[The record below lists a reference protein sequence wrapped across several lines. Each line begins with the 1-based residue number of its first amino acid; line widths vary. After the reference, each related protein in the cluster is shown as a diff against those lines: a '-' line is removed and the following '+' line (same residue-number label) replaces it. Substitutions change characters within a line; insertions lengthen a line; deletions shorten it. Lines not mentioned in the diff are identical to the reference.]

1 MEIDLH
7 THTTASDGSFTPSQ
21 LVNYAKERDLRA
33 LAVTDHDTI
42 DGNEEALSAG
52 RREGLEVIPGIE
64 ISVDYS
70 PGSMHMLGYF
80 IDTGSQQLKEKLA
93 LLQDSR
99 ADRNPKIIGK
109 LNELGLAVSYDE
121 VVEVSGGGQVGR
133 PHIAQVLLKKGY
145 TTTIQE
151 AFDKYLG
158 KGAPAYFDKF
168 RLNAEDAIAMITDA
182 GGVPVL
188 AHPFTLKCK
197 NQGELEELLKHLAT
211 RGLGGIEVYYTEHSE
226 KQTKLYRLLA
236 ERNNL
241 LITGGSDFHG
251 ANMAAVEL
259 GTGRG
264 GLPIPYSLFENLK
277 TYWEEGKNKVC

>member
-1 MEIDLH
+1 MSIDLH

-21 LVNYAKERDLRA
+21 LVHHAKEKGLRA

-42 DGNEEALSAG
+42 DGNKEALDAG
-52 RREGLEVIPGIE
+52 VREGLEVVPGIE

-80 IDTGSQQLKEKLA
+80 IDTESQRLQEKLA

-99 ADRNPKIIGK
+99 SDRNPKIIEK
-109 LNELGLAVSYDE
+109 LNALGLDITYDE
-121 VVEVSGGGQVGR
+121 VVQTSGGGQVGR

-145 TTTIQE
+145 TNTIQE

-188 AHPFTLKCK
+188 AHPFTLKCT
-197 NQGELEELLKHLAT
+197 NQGELEELIKHLT
-211 RGLGGIEVYYTEHSE
+211 GHGLQGIEVYYTEHNE
-226 KQTKLYRLLA
+226 KQISRYRLLA

-241 LITGGSDFHG
+241 LLTGGSDFHG
-251 ANMAAVEL
+251 ANMAGVEL

-264 GLPIPYSLFENLK
+264 SLQIPYILFENLK
-277 TYWEEGKNKVC
+277 AHWEEGKDKPC

>member
-21 LVNYAKERDLRA
+21 LVHYAKEKGLKA

-52 RREGLEVIPGIE
+52 RREGLEVVPGIE
-64 ISVDYS
+64 ISVDHS
-70 PGSMHMLGYF
+70 HGSMHMLGYF
-80 IDTGSQQLKEKLA
+80 IDTGSQRLKEKLA

-99 ADRNPKIIGK
+99 ADRNPKIIEK
-109 LNELGLAVSYDE
+109 LNELGLSVSYDE
-121 VVEVSGGGQVGR
+121 VVEESGGGQVGR
-133 PHIAQVLLKKGY
+133 PHIAQVLMQKGY

-197 NQGELEELLKHLAT
+197 NQGELEDLIKHLAT
-211 RGLGGIEVYYTEHSE
+211 KGLQGIEVYYTEHSE
-226 KQTKLYRLLA
+226 QQTKRYRLLA

-251 ANMAAVEL
+251 ANMAGVEL
-259 GTGRG
+259 GRGRG
-264 GLPIPYSLFENLK
+264 GLHIPYSLFENLK

>member
-7 THTTASDGSFTPSQ
+7 THTTASDGSYTPSQ
-21 LVNYAKERDLRA
+21 LVHYAKEKGLRA

-42 DGNEEALSAG
+42 EGNEEALSAG
-52 RREGLEVIPGIE
+52 RREGLEVISGIE
-64 ISVDYS
+64 ISVDHS
-70 PGSMHMLGYF
+70 QGSMHMLGYF
-80 IDTGSQQLKEKLA
+80 IDIGSQRLKEKLA

-99 ADRNPKIIGK
+99 ADRNPKIIEK
-109 LNELGLAVSYDE
+109 LNELGLSVSYDE
-121 VVEVSGGGQVGR
+121 VVEASGGGQVGR

-151 AFDKYLG
+151 AFDRYLG

-168 RLNAEDAIAMITDA
+168 RLNAEDAIAMIADA

-197 NQGELEELLKHLAT
+197 NQGELEGLIRHLT
-211 RGLGGIEVYYTEHSE
+211 ENGLQGIEVYYTEHS
-226 KQTKLYRLLA
+226 KQQVERYRLLA

-251 ANMAAVEL
+251 ANMAGVEL

-264 GLPIPYSLFENLK
+264 GLHIPYSLFEKLK

>member
-21 LVNYAKERDLRA
+21 LVHYAKEKGLKA

-42 DGNEEALSAG
+42 EGNEEALSAG

-64 ISVDYS
+64 ISVDHS
-70 PGSMHMLGYF
+70 QGSMHMLGYF
-80 IDTGSQQLKEKLA
+80 IDIGSQRLKEKLD

-99 ADRNPKIIGK
+99 ADRNPKIIEK
-109 LNELGLAVSYDE
+109 LNELGLDVSYDE
-121 VVEVSGGGQVGR
+121 VVEASGGGQVGR
-133 PHIAQVLLKKGY
+133 PHIAQVLLKRGY

-188 AHPFTLKCK
+188 AHPFTLKCR
-197 NQGELEELLKHLAT
+197 NQEELEELIKYLAT
-211 RGLGGIEVYYTEHSE
+211 RGLQGIEVYYTEHNE

-251 ANMAAVEL
+251 ANMAGVEL

-264 GLPIPYSLFENLK
+264 SLHIPYSLFENLK